1 MFLSYIV
8 SGAFYIPSFYKGFET
23 IEIWKLNGTEAN
35 YIYLPKGGP
44 WHVYGFFCVVIMR
57 IGPLTAIFIMN
68 MIMIYKLNNLK
79 LRKRYTRNRGLFSI
93 SRIVSDTETSTTTG
107 IKSSNHIKKLTKEIK
122 IGKVLVL
129 ISTTYLFF
137 TLPHTI
143 DLTIYMSLVSL
154 DAGEGRGKRTN
165 IMKDCFIAKMLTFF
179 FYFETVSNF
188 LCHGPLLSTLRRKK
202 SVFFISFCLV
212 NISRHCCR
220 PAAGIQYFDK
230 DYNIFCNLL
239 WTCNYSLN
247 FYFYCMINQDIRKI
261 SIDFIKK
268 HFKFPNVGC
277 HSSTSLN

>member
-1 MFLSYIV
+1 
-8 SGAFYIPSFYKGFET
+8 
-23 IEIWKLNGTEAN
+23 
-35 YIYLPKGGP
+35 
-44 WHVYGFFCVVIMR
+44 MR

-179 FYFETVSNF
+179 FSYFETVSNF

-202 SVFFISFCLV
+202 SVFFVQPREHFTSLL
-212 NISRHCCR
+212 SSCCR
-220 PAAGIQYFDK
+220 DSVLWQGLQHLLQPAVDLQLLPQLLFLLHDQPGYQK
-230 DYNIFCNLL
+230 NINRLHQETL
-239 WTCNYSLN
+239 
-247 FYFYCMINQDIRKI
+247 QI
-261 SIDFIKK
+261 SK
-268 HFKFPNVGC
+268 C
-277 HSSTSLN
+277 WMS

>member
-1 MFLSYIV
+1 
-8 SGAFYIPSFYKGFET
+8 
-23 IEIWKLNGTEAN
+23 
-35 YIYLPKGGP
+35 
-44 WHVYGFFCVVIMR
+44 MR

-179 FYFETVSNF
+179 FLTLKPSLTFSVTDLYYLPWGGRKVYS
-188 LCHGPLLSTLRRKK
+188 LSSLG
-202 SVFFISFCLV
+202 

>member
-1 MFLSYIV
+1 
-8 SGAFYIPSFYKGFET
+8 
-23 IEIWKLNGTEAN
+23 
-35 YIYLPKGGP
+35 
-44 WHVYGFFCVVIMR
+44 MR

-165 IMKDCFIAKMLTFF
+165 IMKDCFLAKMLTFF
-179 FYFETVSNF
+179 FSYFETVSNF
-188 LCHGPLLSTLRRKK
+188 LCQPREHFTSLLS
-202 SVFFISFCLV
+202 S
-212 NISRHCCR
+212 CCR
-220 PAAGIQYFDK
+220 DSVLWQGLQHLLQPAVDLQLLPQLLFLLHDQPGYQK
-230 DYNIFCNLL
+230 NINRLHQETL
-239 WTCNYSLN
+239 
-247 FYFYCMINQDIRKI
+247 QI
-261 SIDFIKK
+261 SK
-268 HFKFPNVGC
+268 C
-277 HSSTSLN
+277 WMS

>member
-1 MFLSYIV
+1 
-8 SGAFYIPSFYKGFET
+8 
-23 IEIWKLNGTEAN
+23 
-35 YIYLPKGGP
+35 
-44 WHVYGFFCVVIMR
+44 MR

-165 IMKDCFIAKMLTFF
+165 IMRDCFIAKMLTFF
-179 FYFETVSNF
+179 FLTLKPSLISVTDLYYLPWGGRKVYSLSRFASGTFHVIVVVLLQGFSTLTRTTTSSATCCGPATTPSTSISTAWSTRISEKYQSTSSRNTSNF
-188 LCHGPLLSTLRRKK
+188 QMLDVIVQLVWINVKCLLD
-202 SVFFISFCLV
+202 VFV
-212 NISRHCCR
+212 
-220 PAAGIQYFDK
+220 Q
-230 DYNIFCNLL
+230 L
-239 WTCNYSLN
+239 WLKL
-247 FYFYCMINQDIRKI
+247 IR
-261 SIDFIKK
+261 
-268 HFKFPNVGC
+268 FPVS
-277 HSSTSLN
+277 HPTT